1 VKFDTFPF
9 IQYGLAH
16 GVVHTI
22 SADSST
28 AQDDQR
34 NPTGMVPVPGNSG
47 DSYYRARITIDRVDL
62 RGTPPDFH
70 LSPGMPVTADIKVG
84 KRTVLQ
90 YMLGRVLPVASEG
103 MREP

>member
-1 VKFDTFPF
+1 M
-9 IQYGLAH
+9 G
-16 GVVHTI
+16 
-22 SADSST
+22 
-28 AQDDQR
+28 
-34 NPTGMVPVPGNSG
+34 PVPGNSG

-70 LSPGMPVTADIKVG
+70 VAPGMPVTADIKVG

-90 YMLGRVLPVASEG
+90 YLLGRVLPVASEG